1 MAMTMKLNIV
11 SAEKEIFSNL
21 AEMVIVPGDMGDL
34 GILPQHSQLL
44 STLKAGE
51 VIITE
56 QGGKQESI
64 YISGGLLEVQPH
76 VVTILSDTAL
86 RAGDLDEYAAQA
98 AKQRAEEV
106 LKDQD
111 AEMDFAVAEAQ
122 LAEAIA
128 QLKLID
134 KLRKKQSGH

>member
-21 AEMVIVPGDMGDL
+21 AEMVIVPGEQGDL

-56 QGGKQESI
+56 QGGKNESI

-86 RAGDLDEYAAQA
+86 RAADLDKHAALA
-98 AKQRAEEV
+98 AKQRAEEA
-106 LKDQD
+106 LQDQ
-111 AEMDFAVAEAQ
+111 ESEIDFAKAEAQ

-128 QLKLID
+128 QLRLID
-134 KLRKKQSGH
+134 KLRKKQTGH

>member
-1 MAMTMKLNIV
+1 MAMTMRLNIV

-21 AEMVIVPGDMGDL
+21 AEMVIVPGMMGDL
-34 GILPQHSQLL
+34 GIMPQHSQLL

-64 YISGGLLEVQPH
+64 YVSGGILEVQPH

-86 RAGDLDEYAAQA
+86 RASDLDKASAQE
-98 AKQRAEEV
+98 AKERAENMLGE
-106 LKDQD
+106 QE
-111 AEMDFAVAEAQ
+111 AEIDFAKAEAQ
-122 LAEAIA
+122 LAEAIV
-128 QLKLID
+128 QLKMIERM
-134 KLRKKQSGH
+134 RKKKAGH

>member
-1 MAMTMKLNIV
+1 MAVTMKLNIV

-21 AEMVIVPGDMGDL
+21 AEMVIVPGEMGDL

-44 STLKAGE
+44 SILKAGE

-56 QGGKQESI
+56 QGGKEESV
-64 YISGGLLEVQPH
+64 YVSGGLLELQPH

-86 RAGDLDEYAAQA
+86 RAGELDEHAAQA
-98 AKQRAEEV
+98 AKERAEEI
-106 LKDQD
+106 LKEQ
-111 AEMDFAVAEAQ
+111 ESEINFAKAEAQ

-128 QLKLID
+128 QLKLIE
-134 KLRKKQSGH
+134 KMRRKKGSQ

>member
-21 AEMVIVPGDMGDL
+21 AEMVIAPGEMGDL
-34 GILPQHSQLL
+34 GIMPQHAQLL

-56 QGGKQESI
+56 QGGNQESI

-86 RAGDLDEYAAQA
+86 RASDLDEGAAQE
-98 AKQRAEEV
+98 AKQRAEEM
-106 LKDQD
+106 LGDQD
-111 AEMDFAVAEAQ
+111 SEIDFAAAEAQ

-128 QLKLID
+128 QLRMIEN
-134 KLRKKQSGH
+134 LRKKKGGH

>member
-21 AEMVIVPGDMGDL
+21 AEMVIVPGELGDL

-51 VIITE
+51 VVITE
-56 QGGKQESI
+56 QGGNQESV
-64 YISGGLLEVQPH
+64 YVSGGLVEVQPH

-86 RAGDLDEYAAQA
+86 RAGELDQQAAQA
-98 AKQRAEEV
+98 AKERAEEI
-106 LKDQD
+106 LKDQ
-111 AEMDFAVAEAQ
+111 ESEINFAQAEAQ
-122 LAEAIA
+122 LVEAIA
-128 QLKLID
+128 QLKLIE
-134 KLRKKQSGH
+134 KLRKKKGV

>member
-86 RAGDLDEYAAQA
+86 RAGDLDELAAQA
-98 AKQRAEEV
+98 AKQKAEEA
-106 LKDQD
+106 LKDQE
-111 AEMDFAVAEAQ
+111 AEIDFAVAEAQ

>member
-21 AEMVIVPGDMGDL
+21 AEMVIVPGVQGDL

-56 QGGKQESI
+56 QGGSQESI
-64 YISGGLLEVQPH
+64 FISGGLLEVQPH

-86 RAGDLDEYAAQA
+86 RASDLDETA
-98 AKQRAEEV
+98 AKEAKERAEEA
-106 LKDQD
+106 LKDQ
-111 AEMDFAVAEAQ
+111 ESGIDFAKAEAT

-128 QLKLID
+128 QLKLIE
-134 KLRKKQSGH
+134 KIRKKRSGH

>member
-21 AEMVIVPGDMGDL
+21 AEMVIVPGEMGDL
-34 GILPQHSQLL
+34 GIMPQHSQLL

-51 VIITE
+51 VIVTE
-56 QGGKQESI
+56 QGGVQESI

-86 RAGDLDEYAAQA
+86 RAGDLDENAAME
-98 AKQRAEEV
+98 AKQRAEEA
-106 LKDQD
+106 LIDQ
-111 AEMDFAVAEAQ
+111 ESEIDFAKAESS

-128 QLKLID
+128 QLRLIE
-134 KLRKKQSGH
+134 KLRKKKSGH

>member
-21 AEMVIVPGDMGDL
+21 AEMVIVPGAMGDL

-56 QGGKQESI
+56 QGGNQESVF
-64 YISGGLLEVQPH
+64 ISGGLLEVQPH

-86 RAGDLDEYAAQA
+86 RASDLDENAARE
-98 AKQRAEEV
+98 AKERAEQA
-106 LKDQD
+106 LQDQ
-111 AEMDFAVAEAQ
+111 ESGIDFAKAEAA

-128 QLKLID
+128 QLKLIE
-134 KLRKKQSGH
+134 KMRKKRKGH

>member
-21 AEMVIVPGDMGDL
+21 AEMVIAPGEMGDL

-56 QGGKQESI
+56 QGGNEESV

-86 RAGDLDEYAAQA
+86 RASDLDEYAAQA
-98 AKQRAEEV
+98 AKQRAEDA
-106 LKDQD
+106 LKDQ
-111 AEMDFAVAEAQ
+111 ESEINFAKAEAQ
-122 LAEAIA
+122 LVEAIA
-128 QLKLID
+128 QLKLIE
-134 KLRKKQSGH
+134 KLRNKKGGR

>member
-11 SAEKEIFSNL
+11 SAEKELFSNL
-21 AEMVIVPGDMGDL
+21 AEMVIVPGAMGDL

-51 VIITE
+51 VVITE
-56 QGGKQESI
+56 QGGNQESI

-76 VVTILSDTAL
+76 LVTILSDTAL
-86 RAGDLDEYAAQA
+86 RASDLDEHAARE
-98 AKQRAEEV
+98 AKKRAEEA
-106 LKDQD
+106 LQDQ
-111 AEMDFAVAEAQ
+111 ESGIDFAKAEAS

-134 KLRKKQSGH
+134 KLRKKRKGH

>member
-21 AEMVIVPGDMGDL
+21 AEMVVVPGELGDL
-34 GILPQHSQLL
+34 GIMPQHSQLL

-51 VIITE
+51 VVITE
-56 QGGKQESI
+56 QGGNKESV

-86 RAGDLDEYAAQA
+86 RAGELDQQSALE
-98 AKQRAEEV
+98 AKERAESI
-106 LKDQD
+106 LKEQE
-111 AEMDFAVAEAQ
+111 ATIDFAKAEIA
-122 LAEAIA
+122 LAEAVA
-128 QLKLID
+128 QLKLIE
-134 KLRKKQSGH
+134 KLRNKH

>member
-21 AEMVIVPGDMGDL
+21 AEMVIVPGAQGDL

-44 STLKAGE
+44 SILKAGE

-64 YISGGLLEVQPH
+64 YISGGLIEVQPH
-76 VVTILSDTAL
+76 VVTILSDSAL
-86 RAGDLDEYAAQA
+86 RASDLDEHAAQA

-106 LKDQD
+106 LKDQE
-111 AEMDFAVAEAQ
+111 AEMDFAMAEAQ
-122 LAEAIA
+122 LVEAIA
-128 QLKLID
+128 QLKLIE
-134 KLRKKQSGH
+134 KLRKKQTGH

>member
-86 RAGDLDEYAAQA
+86 RAGDLDELAAQA
-98 AKQRAEEV
+98 AKQKAEEA
-106 LKDQD
+106 LKDQE
-111 AEMDFAVAEAQ
+111 AEIDFAVAEAQ

-134 KLRKKQSGH
+134 KLRKRQSGH

>member
-21 AEMVIVPGDMGDL
+21 AEMVIVPGAQGDL

-44 STLKAGE
+44 SSLKAGE

-56 QGGKQESI
+56 QGGKKESI
-64 YISGGLLEVQPH
+64 YISGGMLEVQPH

-86 RAGDLDEYAAQA
+86 RASDLDESAALA
-98 AKQRAEEV
+98 AKQRAEEA
-106 LKDQD
+106 LKNQE
-111 AEMDFAVAEAQ
+111 AEVDFAKAEAA

-128 QLKLID
+128 QLKLIE
-134 KLRKKQSGH
+134 KMRKKKTGH

>member
-1 MAMTMKLNIV
+1 MAVTMKLNIV

-21 AEMVIVPGDMGDL
+21 AEMVIVPGEMGDL

-44 STLKAGE
+44 SILKAGE

-56 QGGKQESI
+56 QGGKEESV
-64 YISGGLLEVQPH
+64 YVSGGLLEVQPH

-86 RAGDLDEYAAQA
+86 RAGELDEHAAQA
-98 AKQRAEEV
+98 AKERAEEI
-106 LKDQD
+106 LKEQ
-111 AEMDFAVAEAQ
+111 ESEINFAKAEAQ

-128 QLKLID
+128 QLKLIE
-134 KLRKKQSGH
+134 KMRRKKGSQ

>member
-21 AEMVIVPGDMGDL
+21 AEMVIAPGEMGDL

-56 QGGKQESI
+56 QGGNEESV

-86 RAGDLDEYAAQA
+86 RASDLDEYAAQA

-106 LKDQD
+106 LKDQ
-111 AEMDFAVAEAQ
+111 ESEINFAKAEAQ
-122 LAEAIA
+122 LVEAIA
-128 QLKLID
+128 QLKLIE
-134 KLRKKQSGH
+134 KLRNKKGGR

>member
-21 AEMVIVPGDMGDL
+21 AEMVIAPGEMGEL
-34 GILPQHSQLL
+34 GIMPQHSQLL

-56 QGGKQESI
+56 QGGNQESI

-86 RAGDLDEYAAQA
+86 RAGDLDESAAQE
-98 AKQRAEEV
+98 AKERAEEV
-106 LKDQD
+106 LGDQD
-111 AEMDFAVAEAQ
+111 SEIDFAKAEAQ

-128 QLKLID
+128 QLRLIE
-134 KLRKKQSGH
+134 KLRKKKGGH

>member
-21 AEMVIVPGDMGDL
+21 AEMVIVPGEMGDL
-34 GILPQHSQLL
+34 GIMPQHSQLL

-56 QGGKQESI
+56 QGGKQESV
-64 YISGGLLEVQPH
+64 YVSGGLLEVQPH

-86 RAGDLDEYAAQA
+86 RAGELDEHSAQA
-98 AKQRAEEV
+98 AKERAEEM
-106 LKDQD
+106 LKDQ
-111 AEMDFAVAEAQ
+111 ESEINFAKAEAQ
-122 LAEAIA
+122 LAEAII
-128 QLKLID
+128 QLKLIE
-134 KLRKKQSGH
+134 KMRKKKGS